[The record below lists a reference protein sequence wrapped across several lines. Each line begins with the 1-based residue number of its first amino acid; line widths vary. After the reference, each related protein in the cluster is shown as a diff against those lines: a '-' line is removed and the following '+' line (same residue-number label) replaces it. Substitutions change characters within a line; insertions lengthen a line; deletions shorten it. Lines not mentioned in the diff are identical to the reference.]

1 MPELIRFY
9 RLMNILSIDVVV
21 GATVSALFFAKIF
34 DVQVRPFGLLALGV
48 TVWGIYT
55 LDHLRDAKKIKHQAS
70 TERHRFHQR
79 HFNVLTVMLCAAVM
93 IDVVLI
99 FFIKKKVFEWGI
111 VLALVVGL
119 YLLVQHVLR
128 FLKEL
133 FIALLYTC
141 GVLLLSLPLTPLKI
155 EWVQYGAIIQFGL
168 VAWINLIMFS
178 WFDQEYDRQDRH
190 NSFVTVLGSKTT
202 CVVLYSL
209 MLLNF
214 FLTLVQLYFH
224 GSSGAVLILG
234 AMNLTMLI
242 VFYFRRSLARD
253 DQYRLIGDAVFLF
266 PLFYLI

>member
-1 MPELIRFY
+1 MPGLIRFY
-9 RLMNILSIDVVV
+9 RLMNILSIDVVA

-55 LDHLRDAKKIKHQAS
+55 LDHLKDAKKIRHQAS

-79 HFNVLTVMLCAAVM
+79 HFKVLTALLCAAVL
-93 IDVVLI
+93 IDIVLV

-111 VLALVVGL
+111 VLAIVVGL

-155 EWVQYGAIIQFGL
+155 GWTQYGTIIQFGL

-178 WFDQEYDRQDRH
+178 WFDQEHDRQDRQ
-190 NSFVTVLGSKTT
+190 NSFVTILGSETT
-202 CVVLYSL
+202 CIVLYAL
-209 MLLNF
+209 ILLNF
-214 FLTLVQLYFH
+214 ILAGIQLYFQ
-224 GSSGAVLILG
+224 GPSGEVGILG
-234 AMNLTMLI
+234 FMNLTLLL
-242 VFYFRRSLARD
+242 VFHFRRTLARD
-253 DQYRLIGDAVFLF
+253 DQYRLMGDAVFLF
-266 PLFYLI
+266 PVFYLV